1 MCNGEFRDKN
11 PEDALDYLDQL
22 AENAQHWDTV
32 GTFELTNKQQSS
44 PSSGGIHNL
53 REDHDLQAKFASLV
67 RKVEALEHKK
77 SDQVKSVQE
86 IACNI
91 CNSNDHFTQECPT
104 LPALKECLNDQANV
118 INTFNKP
125 NPYSQTYNPGWRNH
139 PNFSWRNNN
148 NAQSSQAPP
157 PQNFQNP
164 QPYAPYVPPPW
175 KNLEDTMHSFIRKQD
190 VINNQNAQTF
200 SDLKDTLAKIAS
212 ALTIQEKG
220 KFPAQP
226 QPNPKIQ
233 QNPPTDQVKSV
244 ITLRSGK
251 VVDRPMPEPYENDE
265 NSKGK
270 EGLNEL
276 TPSEEITSVPPEPPF
291 PHALNKP
298 KKSNHFSEIYEIFKQ
313 VKVNIPLLDAIKQV
327 PSYAKFLKDLCT
339 VKRKLKVRKSAFMAK
354 QVSTILSTNNKL
366 KYKDPGCP
374 TISCIIGN
382 HRIEHALLDLGASV
396 NLLPYSVYLQLNLGE
411 LKSTSTTL
419 LLADRSVKVPKGIV
433 EDVLVQVD
441 KFIYPVDFIVLET
454 EPVVNNYKPIPVILG
469 RPFLATANALI
480 NCRNGLM
487 NLSFGNMTLKL
498 NVFNMCRQPNEEN
511 ENEDDTDEQK
521 ELFESCIEENI
532 QKGDFSELSNVCLV
546 NSIESNKQLELDIS
560 NINLLLDSMQ
570 TSQNYDD
577 EPKFEELGSIEKT
590 EQQEAPKMEL
600 KPLPEGLKYAFL
612 GEEQTYPV
620 VISSTLTSDQ
630 EDKLLTVLKKHK
642 NAIGWTLN
650 DIKGINP
657 LICTHRINLEENAK
671 ICQQPQRRLNPHMK
685 EVVKTVVLKLLDVGI
700 IYPISDSKWVSST
713 QVVPKKSGITVVK
726 NEKGELIPTR
736 ITSSWRMCIDYR
748 KLNEA
753 TRKDHFP
760 LPFLDQILERVV
772 GHPYYCF
779 LDGYSG
785 YYQIPIAVED
795 QEKTTFTC
803 PFGTFAFKRMPFGL
817 CNAPA
822 TFQRC
827 MLNIFCDMVEH
838 CLEVFMDDLTVFGNS
853 FDDCLDNLEKVLKR
867 CVEKELVLNWEKCH
881 YMVTSGIVLG
891 HVVSIK
897 GIEVDK
903 AKIEVISKLPQPKT
917 VRDVRSF
924 LGHVGFYRR
933 FIKNFSA
940 ISKPLCNLLL
950 KDAPF
955 EWNDD
960 CQKSFEKIICL
971 LTSAPIMQSPDWS
984 LPFELM
990 CDASDFAVGA
1000 VLGQRMD
1007 GKPFV
1012 IYYASKTLDSA
1023 QMNYSTTEKELLA
1036 MVFALNKFRS
1046 YLLGS
1051 KSVVFTDHA
1060 AVRYLMSKQDAKPRL
1075 IRWILLLQEFDL
1087 TIKDKK
1093 GAENV
1098 VADHLSR
1105 LTSEFCNDITPINDS
1120 FPDEFL
1126 FSVTSMPWYANI
1138 VNFLVTGKMPLQWN
1152 AQEKKKFFVE
1162 VKKFYWDDPYLFK
1175 YCPDQIF
1182 RRCIPDNENALR
1194 KIYKARCKRLRL
1206 LMINGIPSDIR
1217 WLIEAKVR
1225 LAGEFSGQFVSY
1237 MPGFGKSTFAKKRR
1251 AKRLGSKCHNC
1262 VRLGCKRPDCKC
1274 LGMVYD
1280 TREDKIKFVK
1290 DGMSKESLDDILRS
1304 LETHQSGI
1312 VQLYKKTGWEADP
1325 RPIEGVQAVTGRKTR
1340 GRSSSSKQFKNICV
1354 LSGFHY
1360 GKYKEFIQVAVDL
1373 GRVIAERKLHLVGG
1387 GERGLSRLVS
1397 EAVFT
1402 RGSQV
1407 LGIIP
1412 KPIKPLVCMSGPPI
1426 GEELVVSS
1434 MQERISEMMNHAD
1447 AFIFLPGDLATF
1459 EALITF
1465 AS

>member
-1 MCNGEFRDKN
+1 MNPTRTGAPSCIVFPPEASRFNFKPGIIQLLPTFHGLESENPYLHLRDFEEVCNTYMDQNCSMNIIRLKLFPFSLKDKAKTWLQNLRSGSVRTWNNMQEQFLKKFFPPHRTNSFKRQITSFTQKNGETLYQCWDRFKELLNICPHHGFETWRLVTYFYEGLIPQSRQVVEMMCNGEFRDKN

-104 LPALKECLNDQANV
+104 LPALIECLNDQGNV

-125 NPYSQTYNPGWRNH
+125 NPYSQTYNPGWKNH

-233 QNPPTDQVKSV
+233 QNSPTDQVKSV

-251 VVDRPMPEPYENDE
+251 VVDRLMPEPYENDE

-291 PHALNKP
+291 LHALNKP
-298 KKSNHFSEIYEIFKQ
+298 KKSNHSSEIYEIFKQ

-339 VKRKLKVRKSAFMAK
+339 VNRKLKVRKIAFMAE

-487 NLSFGNMTLKL
+487 NLSFGNMTLEL

-532 QKGDFSELSNVCLV
+532 QKGDFSDLSNVCLV

-560 NINLLLDSMQ
+560 NINSLLDSMQ
-570 TSQNYDD
+570 TLQNYDD

-630 EDKLLTVLKKHK
+630 E
-642 NAIGWTLN
+642 G
-650 DIKGINP
+650 
-657 LICTHRINLEENAK
+657 
-671 ICQQPQRRLNPHMK
+671 QRR
-685 EVVKTVVLKLLDVGI
+685 
-700 IYPISDSKWVSST
+700 
-713 QVVPKKSGITVVK
+713 
-726 NEKGELIPTR
+726 
-736 ITSSWRMCIDYR
+736 
-748 KLNEA
+748 
-753 TRKDHFP
+753 
-760 LPFLDQILERVV
+760 
-772 GHPYYCF
+772 
-779 LDGYSG
+779 
-785 YYQIPIAVED
+785 
-795 QEKTTFTC
+795 
-803 PFGTFAFKRMPFGL
+803 
-817 CNAPA
+817 
-822 TFQRC
+822 
-827 MLNIFCDMVEH
+827 
-838 CLEVFMDDLTVFGNS
+838 
-853 FDDCLDNLEKVLKR
+853 
-867 CVEKELVLNWEKCH
+867 
-881 YMVTSGIVLG
+881 
-891 HVVSIK
+891 
-897 GIEVDK
+897 
-903 AKIEVISKLPQPKT
+903 
-917 VRDVRSF
+917 
-924 LGHVGFYRR
+924 
-933 FIKNFSA
+933 
-940 ISKPLCNLLL
+940 
-950 KDAPF
+950 
-955 EWNDD
+955 
-960 CQKSFEKIICL
+960 
-971 LTSAPIMQSPDWS
+971 
-984 LPFELM
+984 
-990 CDASDFAVGA
+990 
-1000 VLGQRMD
+1000 D

-1036 MVFALNKFRS
+1036 VVFALNKFRS

-1105 LTSEFCNDITPINDS
+1105 LTSEFCNDITP
-1120 FPDEFL
+1120 
-1126 FSVTSMPWYANI
+1126 
-1138 VNFLVTGKMPLQWN
+1138 
-1152 AQEKKKFFVE
+1152 
-1162 VKKFYWDDPYLFK
+1162 
-1175 YCPDQIF
+1175 
-1182 RRCIPDNENALR
+1182 
-1194 KIYKARCKRLRL
+1194 
-1206 LMINGIPSDIR
+1206 
-1217 WLIEAKVR
+1217 
-1225 LAGEFSGQFVSY
+1225 
-1237 MPGFGKSTFAKKRR
+1237 MPGCGKGNYARKRQAR
-1251 AKRLGSKCHNC
+1251 RISVACHKCARMSCNKNPC
-1262 VRLGCKRPDCKC
+1262 S
-1274 LGMVYD
+1274 LGMVSD
-1280 TREDKIKFVK
+1280 NREDKIQFIR
-1290 DGMSKESLDDILRS
+1290 DGLNKESLDDILLS
-1304 LETHQSGI
+1304 LETHPSGY
-1312 VQLYKKTGWEADP
+1312 VQGAILQLWPLFQKEHARYSLGNLTINDP
-1325 RPIEGVQAVTGRKTR
+1325 VC
-1340 GRSSSSKQFKNICV
+1340 QFI
-1354 LSGFHY
+1354 
-1360 GKYKEFIQVAVDL
+1360 
-1373 GRVIAERKLHLVGG
+1373 RKLD
-1387 GERGLSRLVS
+1387 R
-1397 EAVFT
+1397 
-1402 RGSQV
+1402 
-1407 LGIIP
+1407 
-1412 KPIKPLVCMSGPPI
+1412 KPILDP
-1426 GEELVVSS
+1426 
-1434 MQERISEMMNHAD
+1434 
-1447 AFIFLPGDLATF
+1447 
-1459 EALITF
+1459 
-1465 AS
+1465 

>member
-1 MCNGEFRDKN
+1 MNPTRTGAPSCIVFPPEASRFNFKPGIIQLLPTFHGLESENPFKELLNICPHHGFETWRLVTYFYEGLIPQSRQVVEMMCNGEFRDKN

-265 NSKGK
+265 NSK
-270 EGLNEL
+270 
-276 TPSEEITSVPPEPPF
+276 
-291 PHALNKP
+291 
-298 KKSNHFSEIYEIFKQ
+298 
-313 VKVNIPLLDAIKQV
+313 DAIKQV

-354 QVSTILSTNNKL
+354 QVK
-366 KYKDPGCP
+366 
-374 TISCIIGN
+374 
-382 HRIEHALLDLGASV
+382 
-396 NLLPYSVYLQLNLGE
+396 
-411 LKSTSTTL
+411 
-419 LLADRSVKVPKGIV
+419 
-433 EDVLVQVD
+433 
-441 KFIYPVDFIVLET
+441 
-454 EPVVNNYKPIPVILG
+454 
-469 RPFLATANALI
+469 
-480 NCRNGLM
+480 
-487 NLSFGNMTLKL
+487 
-498 NVFNMCRQPNEEN
+498 
-511 ENEDDTDEQK
+511 
-521 ELFESCIEENI
+521 
-532 QKGDFSELSNVCLV
+532 
-546 NSIESNKQLELDIS
+546 
-560 NINLLLDSMQ
+560 
-570 TSQNYDD
+570 
-577 EPKFEELGSIEKT
+577 
-590 EQQEAPKMEL
+590 
-600 KPLPEGLKYAFL
+600 
-612 GEEQTYPV
+612 
-620 VISSTLTSDQ
+620 
-630 EDKLLTVLKKHK
+630 
-642 NAIGWTLN
+642 
-650 DIKGINP
+650 
-657 LICTHRINLEENAK
+657 NAK

-1182 RRCIPDNENALR
+1182 RRCIPDNETNGQVELANREIKQILEKTVNPNRKDWSLRLNDALWAYRTAFKTSLGMSPYRLIYGKPCHLPVELEHKSLWAIKAFNSNLDDAGNVRKLQLNELEELRNDAYENSRIIKARTKAFHDKRIFQKTFEIGQKVLLYNSRLHLFSGKLKSKWSGPFVVKNVYSYGAIEIENPNNGVTFKNALR

-1225 LAGEFSGQFVSY
+1225 LA
-1237 MPGFGKSTFAKKRR
+1237 
-1251 AKRLGSKCHNC
+1251 
-1262 VRLGCKRPDCKC
+1262 
-1274 LGMVYD
+1274 GMVYD

-1312 VQLYKKTGWEADP
+1312 VQREIYNLWILFQKQSAQLSLGNLTQKDP
-1325 RPIEGVQAVTGRKTR
+1325 VC
-1340 GRSSSSKQFKNICV
+1340 QFI
-1354 LSGFHY
+1354 
-1360 GKYKEFIQVAVDL
+1360 
-1373 GRVIAERKLHLVGG
+1373 RKLDG
-1387 GERGLSRLVS
+1387 
-1397 EAVFT
+1397 
-1402 RGSQV
+1402 
-1407 LGIIP
+1407 
-1412 KPIKPLVCMSGPPI
+1412 KPILDP
-1426 GEELVVSS
+1426 
-1434 MQERISEMMNHAD
+1434 
-1447 AFIFLPGDLATF
+1447 
-1459 EALITF
+1459 
-1465 AS
+1465 

>member
-1 MCNGEFRDKN
+1 MEENQGENVLGEPNPQIDQGDNQSQHGHDQNQPRTLRDYMNPTRTGAPSCIVFPPEASRFNFKPGIIQLLPTFHGLESENPYLHLRDFEEVCNTYTDQNCSMNIIRLKLFPFSLKDKAKTWLQNLRSGSVRTWNNMQEQFLKKFFPPHRTNSFKRQITSFTQKNGETLYQCWDRFKELLNICPHHGFETWRLVTYFYEGLIPQSRQVVEMMCNGEFRDKN

-125 NPYSQTYNPGWRNH
+125 NPYSQTYNPGWKNH

-148 NAQSSQAPP
+148 NVQSSQAPP

-298 KKSNHFSEIYEIFKQ
+298 KKSNHSSEIYEIFKQ

-339 VKRKLKVRKSAFMAK
+339 VKRKLKVRKSAFMAE

-487 NLSFGNMTLKL
+487 NLSFGNMTLEL

-546 NSIESNKQLELDIS
+546 NSIESNKQLKLDIS
-560 NINLLLDSMQ
+560 NINSLLDSMQ

-630 EDKLLTVLKKHK
+630 E
-642 NAIGWTLN
+642 G
-650 DIKGINP
+650 
-657 LICTHRINLEENAK
+657 
-671 ICQQPQRRLNPHMK
+671 QRR
-685 EVVKTVVLKLLDVGI
+685 
-700 IYPISDSKWVSST
+700 
-713 QVVPKKSGITVVK
+713 
-726 NEKGELIPTR
+726 
-736 ITSSWRMCIDYR
+736 
-748 KLNEA
+748 
-753 TRKDHFP
+753 
-760 LPFLDQILERVV
+760 
-772 GHPYYCF
+772 
-779 LDGYSG
+779 
-785 YYQIPIAVED
+785 
-795 QEKTTFTC
+795 
-803 PFGTFAFKRMPFGL
+803 
-817 CNAPA
+817 
-822 TFQRC
+822 
-827 MLNIFCDMVEH
+827 
-838 CLEVFMDDLTVFGNS
+838 
-853 FDDCLDNLEKVLKR
+853 
-867 CVEKELVLNWEKCH
+867 
-881 YMVTSGIVLG
+881 
-891 HVVSIK
+891 
-897 GIEVDK
+897 
-903 AKIEVISKLPQPKT
+903 
-917 VRDVRSF
+917 
-924 LGHVGFYRR
+924 
-933 FIKNFSA
+933 
-940 ISKPLCNLLL
+940 
-950 KDAPF
+950 
-955 EWNDD
+955 
-960 CQKSFEKIICL
+960 
-971 LTSAPIMQSPDWS
+971 
-984 LPFELM
+984 
-990 CDASDFAVGA
+990 
-1000 VLGQRMD
+1000 D

-1036 MVFALNKFRS
+1036 VVFALNKFRS

-1182 RRCIPDNENALR
+1182 RRCIPDNEVSSVINFCHSEACGGHFSSR
-1194 KIYKARCKRLRL
+1194 KTTAKILQCGFYWPTMFKDTYEFCK
-1206 LMINGIPSDIR
+1206 SC
-1217 WLIEAKVR
+1217 EKC
-1225 LAGEFSGQFVSY
+1225 Q
-1237 MPGFGKSTFAKKRR
+1237 K
-1251 AKRLGSKCHNC
+1251 LGSIT
-1262 VRLGCKRPDCKC
+1262 KRNMMPLNPILEIEIFDCW
-1274 LGMVYD
+1274 GIDFMGPFPSSFGFVY
-1280 TREDKIKFVK
+1280 
-1290 DGMSKESLDDILRS
+1290 IL
-1304 LETHQSGI
+1304 
-1312 VQLYKKTGWEADP
+1312 
-1325 RPIEGVQAVTGRKTR
+1325 
-1340 GRSSSSKQFKNICV
+1340 
-1354 LSGFHY
+1354 
-1360 GKYKEFIQVAVDL
+1360 VAVDYVSKWIEAISCRNNDSKTVIKFLRENILSRFGIPRAIISDGGKHFCNKSFESLMKKYGITHKIATPYHPQTNGQVELANREIKQILEKTVNPNRKDWSLRLNDALWAYRTAFKTSL
-1373 GRVIAERKLHLVGG
+1373 GMSPYRLIYGKPCHLPVELEHKSLWAIKAFNSNLVDAGNVRKLQLNELEELRNDAYENSRIIKARTKAFHDKRIFRKTFEIGQKVL
-1387 GERGLSRLVS
+1387 LYNSRLHLFPGKLKS
-1397 EAVFT
+1397 
-1402 RGSQV
+1402 
-1407 LGIIP
+1407 
-1412 KPIKPLVCMSGPPI
+1412 KWSGPF
-1426 GEELVVSS
+1426 VVKNVYSYGAI
-1434 MQERISEMMNHAD
+1434 EIEN
-1447 AFIFLPGDLATF
+1447 PNNGVTF
-1459 EALITF
+1459 KVNGQRLKPYLEHHPRDEDTEINLDDPPVLD
-1465 AS
+1465 

>member
-1 MCNGEFRDKN
+1 MDENQGENVLGEPNPQIDQGDNQSQHGHDQNQPRTLRDYMN
-11 PEDALDYLDQL
+11 PTRTGA
-22 AENAQHWDTV
+22 
-32 GTFELTNKQQSS
+32 
-44 PSSGGIHNL
+44 PSCIVFPP
-53 REDHDLQAKFASLV
+53 EAS
-67 RKVEALEHKK
+67 RFNFKP
-77 SDQVKSVQE
+77 E

-125 NPYSQTYNPGWRNH
+125 NPYSQTYNPGWKNH

-251 VVDRPMPEPYENDE
+251 VVDRPMPEPYENDK

-298 KKSNHFSEIYEIFKQ
+298 KKSNHSSEIYEIFKQ

-339 VKRKLKVRKSAFMAK
+339 VKRKLKVRKSAFMAE

-487 NLSFGNMTLKL
+487 NLSFGNMTLEL

-546 NSIESNKQLELDIS
+546 NSIESNKQLKLDIS
-560 NINLLLDSMQ
+560 NINSLLDSMQ

-630 EDKLLTVLKKHK
+630 E
-642 NAIGWTLN
+642 G
-650 DIKGINP
+650 
-657 LICTHRINLEENAK
+657 
-671 ICQQPQRRLNPHMK
+671 QRR
-685 EVVKTVVLKLLDVGI
+685 
-700 IYPISDSKWVSST
+700 
-713 QVVPKKSGITVVK
+713 
-726 NEKGELIPTR
+726 
-736 ITSSWRMCIDYR
+736 
-748 KLNEA
+748 
-753 TRKDHFP
+753 
-760 LPFLDQILERVV
+760 
-772 GHPYYCF
+772 
-779 LDGYSG
+779 
-785 YYQIPIAVED
+785 
-795 QEKTTFTC
+795 
-803 PFGTFAFKRMPFGL
+803 
-817 CNAPA
+817 
-822 TFQRC
+822 
-827 MLNIFCDMVEH
+827 
-838 CLEVFMDDLTVFGNS
+838 
-853 FDDCLDNLEKVLKR
+853 
-867 CVEKELVLNWEKCH
+867 
-881 YMVTSGIVLG
+881 
-891 HVVSIK
+891 
-897 GIEVDK
+897 
-903 AKIEVISKLPQPKT
+903 
-917 VRDVRSF
+917 
-924 LGHVGFYRR
+924 
-933 FIKNFSA
+933 
-940 ISKPLCNLLL
+940 
-950 KDAPF
+950 
-955 EWNDD
+955 
-960 CQKSFEKIICL
+960 
-971 LTSAPIMQSPDWS
+971 
-984 LPFELM
+984 
-990 CDASDFAVGA
+990 
-1000 VLGQRMD
+1000 D

-1036 MVFALNKFRS
+1036 VVFALNKFRS

-1093 GAENV
+1093 G
-1098 VADHLSR
+1098 
-1105 LTSEFCNDITPINDS
+1105 
-1120 FPDEFL
+1120 
-1126 FSVTSMPWYANI
+1126 
-1138 VNFLVTGKMPLQWN
+1138 KMPLQWN

-1182 RRCIPDNENALR
+1182 RRCIPDNEVSSVINFCHSEACGGHFSSR
-1194 KIYKARCKRLRL
+1194 KTTAKILQCGFYWPTMFKDTYEFCK
-1206 LMINGIPSDIR
+1206 SC
-1217 WLIEAKVR
+1217 EKC
-1225 LAGEFSGQFVSY
+1225 Q
-1237 MPGFGKSTFAKKRR
+1237 K
-1251 AKRLGSKCHNC
+1251 LGSIT
-1262 VRLGCKRPDCKC
+1262 KRNMMPLNPILEIEIFDCW
-1274 LGMVYD
+1274 GIDFMGPFPSSFGFVY
-1280 TREDKIKFVK
+1280 
-1290 DGMSKESLDDILRS
+1290 IL
-1304 LETHQSGI
+1304 
-1312 VQLYKKTGWEADP
+1312 
-1325 RPIEGVQAVTGRKTR
+1325 
-1340 GRSSSSKQFKNICV
+1340 
-1354 LSGFHY
+1354 
-1360 GKYKEFIQVAVDL
+1360 VAVDYVSKWIEAISCRNNDSKTVIKFLRENILSRFGIPRAIISDGGKHFCNKSFESLMKKYGITHKIATPYHPQTNGQVELANREIKQILEKTVNPNRKDWSLRLNDALWAYRTAFKTSL
-1373 GRVIAERKLHLVGG
+1373 GMSPYRLIYGKPCHLPVELEHKSLWAIKAFNSNLVDAGNVRKLQLNELEELRNDAYENSRIIKARTKAFHDKRIFRKTFEIGQKVL
-1387 GERGLSRLVS
+1387 LYNSRLHLFPGKLKS
-1397 EAVFT
+1397 
-1402 RGSQV
+1402 
-1407 LGIIP
+1407 
-1412 KPIKPLVCMSGPPI
+1412 KWSGPFVVKNVYSYGAIEIENPNNGVTFKVNGQRLKPYLEHHPRDEDTEINLDDPPI
-1426 GEELVVSS
+1426 L
-1434 MQERISEMMNHAD
+1434 D
-1447 AFIFLPGDLATF
+1447 
-1459 EALITF
+1459 
-1465 AS
+1465 

>member
-1 MCNGEFRDKN
+1 MRHWSRSSSGRLIRRSQSPPPIMDENEGENVLGELNPQIDQGDNQSQHGHDQNQPRTLRDYMNPTRTGAPSCILFPPEASRFNFKSGIIQLLPTFHGLESENPYLHLRDFEEVCNTYTDQNCSMNIIRLKLFPFSLKDKAKTWLQNLRSRSVRTWNNMQEQFLKKFFPPHRTNSFKRQITSFTQKNGETLYQCWDRFKELLNICPHHGFETWRLVTYFYEGLIPQSRQVVEMMCNGEFRDKN

-125 NPYSQTYNPGWRNH
+125 NPYSQTYNPGWKNH

-200 SDLKDTLAKIAS
+200 SDLKDTFAKIAS

-233 QNPPTDQVKSV
+233 QNSPTDQVKSV

-251 VVDRPMPEPYENDE
+251 VVDRPMPEPYENDK

-291 PHALNKP
+291 PHALNKS
-298 KKSNHFSEIYEIFKQ
+298 KKSNHSSEIYEIFKQ

-339 VKRKLKVRKSAFMAK
+339 VKRKLKVRKSAFMAE

-411 LKSTSTTL
+411 LKSTSATL

-480 NCRNGLM
+480 NYRNGLM
-487 NLSFGNMTLKL
+487 NLSFGNMTLEL

-532 QKGDFSELSNVCLV
+532 QKEDFSELSNVCLV

-560 NINLLLDSMQ
+560 NINSLLDSMQ

-630 EDKLLTVLKKHK
+630 E
-642 NAIGWTLN
+642 
-650 DIKGINP
+650 
-657 LICTHRINLEENAK
+657 
-671 ICQQPQRRLNPHMK
+671 
-685 EVVKTVVLKLLDVGI
+685 
-700 IYPISDSKWVSST
+700 
-713 QVVPKKSGITVVK
+713 
-726 NEKGELIPTR
+726 
-736 ITSSWRMCIDYR
+736 
-748 KLNEA
+748 
-753 TRKDHFP
+753 
-760 LPFLDQILERVV
+760 
-772 GHPYYCF
+772 
-779 LDGYSG
+779 
-785 YYQIPIAVED
+785 
-795 QEKTTFTC
+795 
-803 PFGTFAFKRMPFGL
+803 
-817 CNAPA
+817 
-822 TFQRC
+822 
-827 MLNIFCDMVEH
+827 
-838 CLEVFMDDLTVFGNS
+838 
-853 FDDCLDNLEKVLKR
+853 
-867 CVEKELVLNWEKCH
+867 
-881 YMVTSGIVLG
+881 
-891 HVVSIK
+891 
-897 GIEVDK
+897 
-903 AKIEVISKLPQPKT
+903 
-917 VRDVRSF
+917 
-924 LGHVGFYRR
+924 
-933 FIKNFSA
+933 
-940 ISKPLCNLLL
+940 
-950 KDAPF
+950 
-955 EWNDD
+955 
-960 CQKSFEKIICL
+960 
-971 LTSAPIMQSPDWS
+971 
-984 LPFELM
+984 
-990 CDASDFAVGA
+990 
-1000 VLGQRMD
+1000 
-1007 GKPFV
+1007 
-1012 IYYASKTLDSA
+1012 
-1023 QMNYSTTEKELLA
+1023 
-1036 MVFALNKFRS
+1036 
-1046 YLLGS
+1046 
-1051 KSVVFTDHA
+1051 
-1060 AVRYLMSKQDAKPRL
+1060 
-1075 IRWILLLQEFDL
+1075 
-1087 TIKDKK
+1087 
-1093 GAENV
+1093 
-1098 VADHLSR
+1098 
-1105 LTSEFCNDITPINDS
+1105 
-1120 FPDEFL
+1120 
-1126 FSVTSMPWYANI
+1126 
-1138 VNFLVTGKMPLQWN
+1138 GKMPLQWN

-1182 RRCIPDNENALR
+1182 RRCIPDNEVSSVINFCHSEACGGHFSSRKTTAKLLQCGFYWPTMFKDTYEFCKSCEKCQKLGSITKRNMMPLNPILEIEIFDCWGIDFMGPFPSSFGFVYILVVVDYVSKWIEAISCRNNDSKTVIKFLRENILSRFGIPRAIISDGGKHFCNKSFESLMKKYGITHKIATPYHPQTNGQVELANREIKQILEKTVNPNRKDWSLRLNDALWAYRTAFKTSLGMSPYRLIYGKPCHLPVELEHKSLWAIKAFNSNLVDAGNVR
-1194 KIYKARCKRLRL
+1194 KLQLNELEELRNDAYENSRIIKARTKAFHDKRIFRKTFEIGQKMLLYNSRFHLFPGKLKSKWSGPFVVKNVYSYGAIEIENPNNGVTFKVNGQRL
-1206 LMINGIPSDIR
+1206 KPYLEHHPRDEDTEIN
-1217 WLIEAKVR
+1217 
-1225 LAGEFSGQFVSY
+1225 
-1237 MPGFGKSTFAKKRR
+1237 
-1251 AKRLGSKCHNC
+1251 
-1262 VRLGCKRPDCKC
+1262 
-1274 LGMVYD
+1274 
-1280 TREDKIKFVK
+1280 
-1290 DGMSKESLDDILRS
+1290 LDD
-1304 LETHQSGI
+1304 
-1312 VQLYKKTGWEADP
+1312 P
-1325 RPIEGVQAVTGRKTR
+1325 P
-1340 GRSSSSKQFKNICV
+1340 V
-1354 LSGFHY
+1354 L
-1360 GKYKEFIQVAVDL
+1360 D
-1373 GRVIAERKLHLVGG
+1373 
-1387 GERGLSRLVS
+1387 
-1397 EAVFT
+1397 
-1402 RGSQV
+1402 
-1407 LGIIP
+1407 
-1412 KPIKPLVCMSGPPI
+1412 
-1426 GEELVVSS
+1426 
-1434 MQERISEMMNHAD
+1434 
-1447 AFIFLPGDLATF
+1447 
-1459 EALITF
+1459 
-1465 AS
+1465 

>member
-1 MCNGEFRDKN
+1 MNENEGENVLGELNPQIDQGDNQSQHGHDQNQPRTLRDYMNPTRTGAPSCIVFPPEASRFNFKPGLIPQSRQVVEMMCNGEFRDKN

-125 NPYSQTYNPGWRNH
+125 NPYSQTYNPGWKNH

-148 NAQSSQAPP
+148 NTQSSQAPP

-251 VVDRPMPEPYENDE
+251 VVDRPMPEPYENYE
-265 NSKGK
+265 NSK
-270 EGLNEL
+270 
-276 TPSEEITSVPPEPPF
+276 
-291 PHALNKP
+291 
-298 KKSNHFSEIYEIFKQ
+298 
-313 VKVNIPLLDAIKQV
+313 DAIKQV

-339 VKRKLKVRKSAFMAK
+339 VKRKLKVRKSAFMAE
-354 QVSTILSTNNKL
+354 QV
-366 KYKDPGCP
+366 
-374 TISCIIGN
+374 
-382 HRIEHALLDLGASV
+382 
-396 NLLPYSVYLQLNLGE
+396 
-411 LKSTSTTL
+411 
-419 LLADRSVKVPKGIV
+419 
-433 EDVLVQVD
+433 
-441 KFIYPVDFIVLET
+441 
-454 EPVVNNYKPIPVILG
+454 
-469 RPFLATANALI
+469 
-480 NCRNGLM
+480 
-487 NLSFGNMTLKL
+487 
-498 NVFNMCRQPNEEN
+498 
-511 ENEDDTDEQK
+511 
-521 ELFESCIEENI
+521 
-532 QKGDFSELSNVCLV
+532 
-546 NSIESNKQLELDIS
+546 
-560 NINLLLDSMQ
+560 
-570 TSQNYDD
+570 
-577 EPKFEELGSIEKT
+577 
-590 EQQEAPKMEL
+590 
-600 KPLPEGLKYAFL
+600 
-612 GEEQTYPV
+612 
-620 VISSTLTSDQ
+620 
-630 EDKLLTVLKKHK
+630 K
-642 NAIGWTLN
+642 N
-650 DIKGINP
+650 D
-657 LICTHRINLEENAK
+657 K

-685 EVVKTVVLKLLDVGI
+685 EVVKTEVLKLLDVGI
-700 IYPISDSKWVSST
+700 IYPISDSKWVSPT

-760 LPFLDQILERVV
+760 LPFLDQILERVA

-785 YYQIPIAVED
+785 YYQIPIALED

-803 PFGTFAFKRMPFGL
+803 PFGTFAFKRMSFGL

-827 MLNIFCDMVEH
+827 MLSIFCDMVEH

-924 LGHVGFYRR
+924 LGDAGFYRR

-960 CQKSFEKIICL
+960 CQKSFEKIIYL

-1000 VLGQRMD
+1000 VLGQRRD
-1007 GKPFV
+1007 DKPFV

-1036 MVFALNKFRS
+1036 VVFALNKFRS

-1182 RRCIPDNENALR
+1182 RRCIPDNETNGQVELANREIKQILEKTVNPNRKDWSLRLNDALWAYRTAFKTSLGMSPYRLIYGKPCHLPVELEHKSLWAIKAFNSNLVDAGNVRKLQLNELEELRNDAYENSRIIKARTKAFHDKRIFRKTFEIGQKVLLYNSRFHLFPGKLKSKWSGLFVVKNVYSYGAIEIENPNNGVTFKNALR
-1194 KIYKARCKRLRL
+1194 KICKARCERLRL
-1206 LMINGIPSDIR
+1206 LMINGIPSYIR

-1225 LAGEFSGQFVSY
+1225 LAGMVS
-1237 MPGFGKSTFAKKRR
+1237 
-1251 AKRLGSKCHNC
+1251 
-1262 VRLGCKRPDCKC
+1262 
-1274 LGMVYD
+1274 D

-1304 LETHQSGI
+1304 LETHRSGI
-1312 VQLYKKTGWEADP
+1312 VQREIYNLWILFQKQSAQLSLGNLTQKDP
-1325 RPIEGVQAVTGRKTR
+1325 VC
-1340 GRSSSSKQFKNICV
+1340 QFI
-1354 LSGFHY
+1354 
-1360 GKYKEFIQVAVDL
+1360 
-1373 GRVIAERKLHLVGG
+1373 RKLDG
-1387 GERGLSRLVS
+1387 
-1397 EAVFT
+1397 
-1402 RGSQV
+1402 
-1407 LGIIP
+1407 
-1412 KPIKPLVCMSGPPI
+1412 KPILDP
-1426 GEELVVSS
+1426 
-1434 MQERISEMMNHAD
+1434 
-1447 AFIFLPGDLATF
+1447 
-1459 EALITF
+1459 
-1465 AS
+1465 

>member
-1 MCNGEFRDKN
+1 MDENQGENVLGEPNPQIDQGDNQSQHGHDQNQPRTLRDYMNPTRTGAPSCIVFPPEASRFNFKPGIIQLLPTFHGLESENPYLHLRDFEEVCNTYTDQNCSMNIIRLKLFPFSLKDKAKTWLQNLRSGSVRTWNNMQEQFLKKFFPPHRTNSFKRQITSFTQKNGETLYQCWDRFKELLNICPHHGFETWRLVTYFYEGLIPQSRQVVEMMCNGEFRDKN

-125 NPYSQTYNPGWRNH
+125 NPYSQTYNPGWKNH

-298 KKSNHFSEIYEIFKQ
+298 KKSNHSSEIYEIFKQ

-339 VKRKLKVRKSAFMAK
+339 VKRKLKVRKSAFMAE

-487 NLSFGNMTLKL
+487 NLSFGNMTLEL

-546 NSIESNKQLELDIS
+546 NSIESNKQLKLDIS
-560 NINLLLDSMQ
+560 NINSLLDSMQ

-630 EDKLLTVLKKHK
+630 E
-642 NAIGWTLN
+642 G
-650 DIKGINP
+650 
-657 LICTHRINLEENAK
+657 
-671 ICQQPQRRLNPHMK
+671 QRR
-685 EVVKTVVLKLLDVGI
+685 
-700 IYPISDSKWVSST
+700 
-713 QVVPKKSGITVVK
+713 
-726 NEKGELIPTR
+726 
-736 ITSSWRMCIDYR
+736 
-748 KLNEA
+748 
-753 TRKDHFP
+753 
-760 LPFLDQILERVV
+760 
-772 GHPYYCF
+772 
-779 LDGYSG
+779 
-785 YYQIPIAVED
+785 
-795 QEKTTFTC
+795 
-803 PFGTFAFKRMPFGL
+803 
-817 CNAPA
+817 
-822 TFQRC
+822 
-827 MLNIFCDMVEH
+827 
-838 CLEVFMDDLTVFGNS
+838 
-853 FDDCLDNLEKVLKR
+853 
-867 CVEKELVLNWEKCH
+867 
-881 YMVTSGIVLG
+881 
-891 HVVSIK
+891 
-897 GIEVDK
+897 
-903 AKIEVISKLPQPKT
+903 
-917 VRDVRSF
+917 
-924 LGHVGFYRR
+924 
-933 FIKNFSA
+933 
-940 ISKPLCNLLL
+940 
-950 KDAPF
+950 
-955 EWNDD
+955 
-960 CQKSFEKIICL
+960 
-971 LTSAPIMQSPDWS
+971 
-984 LPFELM
+984 
-990 CDASDFAVGA
+990 
-1000 VLGQRMD
+1000 D

-1036 MVFALNKFRS
+1036 VVFALNKFRS

-1182 RRCIPDNENALR
+1182 RRCIPDNEVSSVINFCHSEACGGHFSSR
-1194 KIYKARCKRLRL
+1194 KTTAKILQCGFYWPTMFKDTYEFCK
-1206 LMINGIPSDIR
+1206 SC
-1217 WLIEAKVR
+1217 EKC
-1225 LAGEFSGQFVSY
+1225 Q
-1237 MPGFGKSTFAKKRR
+1237 K
-1251 AKRLGSKCHNC
+1251 LGSIT
-1262 VRLGCKRPDCKC
+1262 KRNMMPLNPILEIEIFDCW
-1274 LGMVYD
+1274 GIDFMGPFPSSFGFVY
-1280 TREDKIKFVK
+1280 
-1290 DGMSKESLDDILRS
+1290 IL
-1304 LETHQSGI
+1304 
-1312 VQLYKKTGWEADP
+1312 
-1325 RPIEGVQAVTGRKTR
+1325 
-1340 GRSSSSKQFKNICV
+1340 
-1354 LSGFHY
+1354 
-1360 GKYKEFIQVAVDL
+1360 VAVDYVSKWIEAISCRNNDSKTVIKFLRENILSRFGIPRAIISDGGKHFCNKSFESLMKKYGITHKIATPYHPQTNGQVELANREIKQILEKTVNPNRKDWSLRLNDALWAYRTAFKTSL
-1373 GRVIAERKLHLVGG
+1373 GMSPYRLIYGKPCHLPVELEHKSLWAIKAFNSNLVDAGNVRKLQLNELEELRNDAYENSRIIKARTKAFHDKRIFRKTFEIGQKVL
-1387 GERGLSRLVS
+1387 LYNSRLHLFPGKLKS
-1397 EAVFT
+1397 
-1402 RGSQV
+1402 
-1407 LGIIP
+1407 
-1412 KPIKPLVCMSGPPI
+1412 KWSGPFVVKNVYSYGAIEIENPNNGVTFKVNGQRLKPYLEHHPRDEDTEINLDDPPI
-1426 GEELVVSS
+1426 L
-1434 MQERISEMMNHAD
+1434 D
-1447 AFIFLPGDLATF
+1447 
-1459 EALITF
+1459 
-1465 AS
+1465 

>member
-1 MCNGEFRDKN
+1 MDENEGKNVLGELNPQIDQGDNQSQHGHDQNQPRTLRDYMNPTRTGAPSRQVVEMMCNGEFRDKN

-67 RKVEALEHKK
+67 RK
-77 SDQVKSVQE
+77 
-86 IACNI
+86 
-91 CNSNDHFTQECPT
+91 CPT

-125 NPYSQTYNPGWRNH
+125 NPYSQTYNPGWKNH

-233 QNPPTDQVKSV
+233 QNSPTDQVKSV

-298 KKSNHFSEIYEIFKQ
+298 KKSNHSSEIYEIF
-313 VKVNIPLLDAIKQV
+313 KQV

-339 VKRKLKVRKSAFMAK
+339 VKRKLKVRKSAFMAE

-396 NLLPYSVYLQLNLGE
+396 NLLPYSVYLQLNLG
-411 LKSTSTTL
+411 
-419 LLADRSVKVPKGIV
+419 
-433 EDVLVQVD
+433 
-441 KFIYPVDFIVLET
+441 
-454 EPVVNNYKPIPVILG
+454 
-469 RPFLATANALI
+469 RPFLATVNALI

-487 NLSFGNMTLKL
+487 NLSFGNMTLEL

-521 ELFESCIEENI
+521 ELFES
-532 QKGDFSELSNVCLV
+532 F
-546 NSIESNKQLELDIS
+546 NSIESNKQLKLDIS
-560 NINLLLDSMQ
+560 NINSLLDSMQ

-630 EDKLLTVLKKHK
+630 ED
-642 NAIGWTLN
+642 
-650 DIKGINP
+650 
-657 LICTHRINLEENAK
+657 
-671 ICQQPQRRLNPHMK
+671 
-685 EVVKTVVLKLLDVGI
+685 
-700 IYPISDSKWVSST
+700 
-713 QVVPKKSGITVVK
+713 
-726 NEKGELIPTR
+726 
-736 ITSSWRMCIDYR
+736 
-748 KLNEA
+748 
-753 TRKDHFP
+753 
-760 LPFLDQILERVV
+760 
-772 GHPYYCF
+772 
-779 LDGYSG
+779 GYSG
-785 YYQIPIAVED
+785 YYQIPIALED

-827 MLNIFCDMVEH
+827 MLSIFCDMVEH

-853 FDDCLDNLEKVLKR
+853 FDDCLDNLEKVLK
-867 CVEKELVLNWEKCH
+867 
-881 YMVTSGIVLG
+881 S
-891 HVVSIK
+891 
-897 GIEVDK
+897 
-903 AKIEVISKLPQPKT
+903 
-917 VRDVRSF
+917 
-924 LGHVGFYRR
+924 
-933 FIKNFSA
+933 
-940 ISKPLCNLLL
+940 
-950 KDAPF
+950 
-955 EWNDD
+955 
-960 CQKSFEKIICL
+960 
-971 LTSAPIMQSPDWS
+971 
-984 LPFELM
+984 
-990 CDASDFAVGA
+990 
-1000 VLGQRMD
+1000 
-1007 GKPFV
+1007 
-1012 IYYASKTLDSA
+1012 
-1023 QMNYSTTEKELLA
+1023 
-1036 MVFALNKFRS
+1036 
-1046 YLLGS
+1046 
-1051 KSVVFTDHA
+1051 DHA

-1075 IRWILLLQEFDL
+1075 IPCGGHFSSRKTTAKILQCGFYWPTMFKDTYEFCKSCEKCQKLGSITKRNMMPLNPILEIEIFDCWGIDFMGPFPSSFGFVYILVAVDYVSKWIEAISCRNNDSK
-1087 TIKDKK
+1087 TVIKFLR
-1093 GAENV
+1093 ENI
-1098 VADHLSR
+1098 LSR
-1105 LTSEFCNDITPINDS
+1105 FGIPRAIISDGGKHFCNKSFESLMKKYGITHKIATPYHPQTNGQV
-1120 FPDEFL
+1120 EL
-1126 FSVTSMPWYANI
+1126 ANREI
-1138 VNFLVTGKMPLQWN
+1138 KQILEKTVNPN
-1152 AQEKKKFFVE
+1152 
-1162 VKKFYWDDPYLFK
+1162 
-1175 YCPDQIF
+1175 
-1182 RRCIPDNENALR
+1182 R
-1194 KIYKARCKRLRL
+1194 KDWSLRL
-1206 LMINGIPSDIR
+1206 NDALWAYRTAFKTS
-1217 WLIEAKVR
+1217 
-1225 LAGEFSGQFVSY
+1225 
-1237 MPGFGKSTFAKKRR
+1237 
-1251 AKRLGSKCHNC
+1251 
-1262 VRLGCKRPDCKC
+1262 
-1274 LGMVYD
+1274 LGMSPY
-1280 TREDKIKFVK
+1280 
-1290 DGMSKESLDDILRS
+1290 
-1304 LETHQSGI
+1304 
-1312 VQLYKKTGWEADP
+1312 
-1325 RPIEGVQAVTGRKTR
+1325 RPMA
-1340 GRSSSSKQFKNICV
+1340 SSSSKQFKNICV

-1360 GKYKEFIQVAVDL
+1360 GKYKEFVQAAVDL
-1373 GRVIAERKLHLVGG
+1373 GRVIAERKLHLVYG
-1387 GERGLSRLVS
+1387 GEPDPQTVALNWSTNDGNGNSSSNKKCDLDLTLRL
-1397 EAVFT
+1397 
-1402 RGSQV
+1402 
-1407 LGIIP
+1407 
-1412 KPIKPLVCMSGPPI
+1412 
-1426 GEELVVSS
+1426 
-1434 MQERISEMMNHAD
+1434 
-1447 AFIFLPGDLATF
+1447 
-1459 EALITF
+1459 
-1465 AS
+1465 

>member
-1 MCNGEFRDKN
+1 MDENQGENVLGEPNPQIDQGDNQSQHGHDQNQPRTLRDYMNPTRTGAPSCIVFPPEASRFNFKPGLIPQSRQVVEMMCNGEFRDKN

-125 NPYSQTYNPGWRNH
+125 NPYSQTYNPGWKNH

-265 NSKGK
+265 NSK
-270 EGLNEL
+270 
-276 TPSEEITSVPPEPPF
+276 
-291 PHALNKP
+291 
-298 KKSNHFSEIYEIFKQ
+298 
-313 VKVNIPLLDAIKQV
+313 DAIKQV

-339 VKRKLKVRKSAFMAK
+339 VKRKLKVRKSA
-354 QVSTILSTNNKL
+354 
-366 KYKDPGCP
+366 
-374 TISCIIGN
+374 SC
-382 HRIEHALLDLGASV
+382 R
-396 NLLPYSVYLQLNLGE
+396 
-411 LKSTSTTL
+411 T
-419 LLADRSVKVPKGIV
+419 
-433 EDVLVQVD
+433 
-441 KFIYPVDFIVLET
+441 
-454 EPVVNNYKPIPVILG
+454 
-469 RPFLATANALI
+469 
-480 NCRNGLM
+480 
-487 NLSFGNMTLKL
+487 
-498 NVFNMCRQPNEEN
+498 
-511 ENEDDTDEQK
+511 
-521 ELFESCIEENI
+521 
-532 QKGDFSELSNVCLV
+532 
-546 NSIESNKQLELDIS
+546 
-560 NINLLLDSMQ
+560 
-570 TSQNYDD
+570 
-577 EPKFEELGSIEKT
+577 
-590 EQQEAPKMEL
+590 
-600 KPLPEGLKYAFL
+600 
-612 GEEQTYPV
+612 
-620 VISSTLTSDQ
+620 
-630 EDKLLTVLKKHK
+630 
-642 NAIGWTLN
+642 
-650 DIKGINP
+650 
-657 LICTHRINLEENAK
+657 ENAK

-685 EVVKTVVLKLLDVGI
+685 EVVKTEVLKLLDVGI
-700 IYPISDSKWVSST
+700 IYPISDSKWVSPT

-760 LPFLDQILERVV
+760 LPFLDQILERVA

-785 YYQIPIAVED
+785 YYQIPIALED

-827 MLNIFCDMVEH
+827 MLSIFCDMVEH

-924 LGHVGFYRR
+924 LGHAGFYRR

-1000 VLGQRMD
+1000 VLGQRRD

-1036 MVFALNKFRS
+1036 VVFALNKFRS

-1182 RRCIPDNENALR
+1182 RRCIPDNETNGQVELANREIKQILEKTVNPNRKDWSLRLNDALWAYRTAFKTSLGMSPYRLIYGKPCHLPVELEHKSLWAIKAFNSNLVDAGNVRKLQLNELEELRNDAYENSRIIKARTKAFHDKRIFRKTFEIGQKVLLYNSRLHLFPGKLKSKWSGPFVVKNVYSYGAIEIENPNNGVTFKNALR
-1194 KIYKARCKRLRL
+1194 KIYKARCERLRL

-1225 LAGEFSGQFVSY
+1225 LAGMVS
-1237 MPGFGKSTFAKKRR
+1237 
-1251 AKRLGSKCHNC
+1251 
-1262 VRLGCKRPDCKC
+1262 
-1274 LGMVYD
+1274 D

-1304 LETHQSGI
+1304 LETHRSGI
-1312 VQLYKKTGWEADP
+1312 VQREIYNLWILFQKQSAQLSLGNLTQKDP
-1325 RPIEGVQAVTGRKTR
+1325 VC
-1340 GRSSSSKQFKNICV
+1340 QFI
-1354 LSGFHY
+1354 
-1360 GKYKEFIQVAVDL
+1360 
-1373 GRVIAERKLHLVGG
+1373 RKLDG
-1387 GERGLSRLVS
+1387 
-1397 EAVFT
+1397 
-1402 RGSQV
+1402 
-1407 LGIIP
+1407 
-1412 KPIKPLVCMSGPPI
+1412 KPILDP
-1426 GEELVVSS
+1426 
-1434 MQERISEMMNHAD
+1434 
-1447 AFIFLPGDLATF
+1447 
-1459 EALITF
+1459 
-1465 AS
+1465 

>member
-1 MCNGEFRDKN
+1 MDENEGENVLGELNPQIDQGDNQSQHGHDQNQPRTLRDYMNPTRTGAPSCIVFPPEASRFNFKPGIIQLLPTFHGLEYENPYLHLRDFEEVCNTYTDQNCSMNIIRLKLFPFSLKDKAKTWLQNLRSGSVRTWNNMQEQFLKKFFPPHRTNSFKRQITSFTQKNGETLYQCWDRFKELLNICPHHGFETWRLVTYFYEGLIPQSRHVVEMMCNGEFRDKN

-125 NPYSQTYNPGWRNH
+125 NPYSQTYNPGWKNH

-233 QNPPTDQVKSV
+233 QNSPTDQVKSV

-298 KKSNHFSEIYEIFKQ
+298 KKSNHSSEIYEIFKQ

-382 HRIEHALLDLGASV
+382 YRIEHALLDLGASV

-487 NLSFGNMTLKL
+487 NLSFGNMTLEL

-560 NINLLLDSMQ
+560 NINSLLDSMQ

-630 EDKLLTVLKKHK
+630 E
-642 NAIGWTLN
+642 G
-650 DIKGINP
+650 
-657 LICTHRINLEENAK
+657 
-671 ICQQPQRRLNPHMK
+671 QRR
-685 EVVKTVVLKLLDVGI
+685 
-700 IYPISDSKWVSST
+700 
-713 QVVPKKSGITVVK
+713 
-726 NEKGELIPTR
+726 
-736 ITSSWRMCIDYR
+736 
-748 KLNEA
+748 
-753 TRKDHFP
+753 
-760 LPFLDQILERVV
+760 
-772 GHPYYCF
+772 
-779 LDGYSG
+779 
-785 YYQIPIAVED
+785 
-795 QEKTTFTC
+795 
-803 PFGTFAFKRMPFGL
+803 
-817 CNAPA
+817 
-822 TFQRC
+822 
-827 MLNIFCDMVEH
+827 
-838 CLEVFMDDLTVFGNS
+838 
-853 FDDCLDNLEKVLKR
+853 
-867 CVEKELVLNWEKCH
+867 
-881 YMVTSGIVLG
+881 
-891 HVVSIK
+891 
-897 GIEVDK
+897 
-903 AKIEVISKLPQPKT
+903 
-917 VRDVRSF
+917 
-924 LGHVGFYRR
+924 
-933 FIKNFSA
+933 
-940 ISKPLCNLLL
+940 
-950 KDAPF
+950 
-955 EWNDD
+955 
-960 CQKSFEKIICL
+960 
-971 LTSAPIMQSPDWS
+971 
-984 LPFELM
+984 
-990 CDASDFAVGA
+990 
-1000 VLGQRMD
+1000 D

-1036 MVFALNKFRS
+1036 VVFALNKFRS

-1093 GAENV
+1093 G
-1098 VADHLSR
+1098 
-1105 LTSEFCNDITPINDS
+1105 
-1120 FPDEFL
+1120 
-1126 FSVTSMPWYANI
+1126 
-1138 VNFLVTGKMPLQWN
+1138 KMPLQWN

-1175 YCPDQIF
+1175 FCPDQIF
-1182 RRCIPDNENALR
+1182 RRCIPDNEVSSVINFCHSEACGGHFSSR
-1194 KIYKARCKRLRL
+1194 KTTAKILQCGFYWPTMFKDTYEFCK
-1206 LMINGIPSDIR
+1206 SC
-1217 WLIEAKVR
+1217 EKC
-1225 LAGEFSGQFVSY
+1225 Q
-1237 MPGFGKSTFAKKRR
+1237 K
-1251 AKRLGSKCHNC
+1251 LGSIT
-1262 VRLGCKRPDCKC
+1262 KRNMMPLNPILEIEIFDCW
-1274 LGMVYD
+1274 GIDFMGPFPSSFGFVY
-1280 TREDKIKFVK
+1280 
-1290 DGMSKESLDDILRS
+1290 IL
-1304 LETHQSGI
+1304 
-1312 VQLYKKTGWEADP
+1312 
-1325 RPIEGVQAVTGRKTR
+1325 
-1340 GRSSSSKQFKNICV
+1340 
-1354 LSGFHY
+1354 
-1360 GKYKEFIQVAVDL
+1360 VAVDYVSKWIEAISCRNNDSKTVIKFLRENILSRFGIPRAIISDGGKHFCNKSFESLMKKYGITHKIATPYHPQTNGQVELANREIKQILEKTVNPNRKDWSLRLNDALWAYRTAFKTSL
-1373 GRVIAERKLHLVGG
+1373 GMSPYRLIYGKPCHLPVELEHKSLWAIKAFNSNLVDAGNVRKLQLNELEELRNDAYENSRIIKARTKAFHDKRIFRKTFEIGQKVLLYNSRFHLFPGK
-1387 GERGLSRLVS
+1387 LKS
-1397 EAVFT
+1397 
-1402 RGSQV
+1402 
-1407 LGIIP
+1407 
-1412 KPIKPLVCMSGPPI
+1412 KWSGPF
-1426 GEELVVSS
+1426 VVKNVYSYGAI
-1434 MQERISEMMNHAD
+1434 EIEN
-1447 AFIFLPGDLATF
+1447 PNNGVTF
-1459 EALITF
+1459 KVNGQRLKPYLEHHPRDEDTEINLDDPPVLD
-1465 AS
+1465 

>member
-1 MCNGEFRDKN
+1 
-11 PEDALDYLDQL
+11 
-22 AENAQHWDTV
+22 
-32 GTFELTNKQQSS
+32 
-44 PSSGGIHNL
+44 
-53 REDHDLQAKFASLV
+53 
-67 RKVEALEHKK
+67 
-77 SDQVKSVQE
+77 
-86 IACNI
+86 
-91 CNSNDHFTQECPT
+91 
-104 LPALKECLNDQANV
+104 
-118 INTFNKP
+118 
-125 NPYSQTYNPGWRNH
+125 
-139 PNFSWRNNN
+139 
-148 NAQSSQAPP
+148 
-157 PQNFQNP
+157 
-164 QPYAPYVPPPW
+164 
-175 KNLEDTMHSFIRKQD
+175 MHSFIRKQD

-298 KKSNHFSEIYEIFKQ
+298 KKSNHSSEIYEIFKQ

-339 VKRKLKVRKSAFMAK
+339 VKRKLKVRKSAFMAE

-454 EPVVNNYKPIPVILG
+454 EPVVNNYKPIPVILV
-469 RPFLATANALI
+469 RLFLATANALI

-487 NLSFGNMTLKL
+487 NLSFGNMTLEL

-521 ELFESCIEENI
+521 ELFES
-532 QKGDFSELSNVCLV
+532 F
-546 NSIESNKQLELDIS
+546 NSIESNKQLKLDIS
-560 NINLLLDSMQ
+560 NINSLLDSMQ

-590 EQQEAPKMEL
+590 KQQEAPKMEL

-630 EDKLLTVLKKHK
+630 EGKLLTVLKKHK

-685 EVVKTVVLKLLDVGI
+685 EVVKTEVLKLLDVGI
-700 IYPISDSKWVSST
+700 IYPISDSKWVSPT

-736 ITSSWRMCIDYR
+736 ITSR
-748 KLNEA
+748 
-753 TRKDHFP
+753 
-760 LPFLDQILERVV
+760 
-772 GHPYYCF
+772 
-779 LDGYSG
+779 
-785 YYQIPIAVED
+785 
-795 QEKTTFTC
+795 
-803 PFGTFAFKRMPFGL
+803 
-817 CNAPA
+817 
-822 TFQRC
+822 
-827 MLNIFCDMVEH
+827 
-838 CLEVFMDDLTVFGNS
+838 
-853 FDDCLDNLEKVLKR
+853 
-867 CVEKELVLNWEKCH
+867 
-881 YMVTSGIVLG
+881 
-891 HVVSIK
+891 
-897 GIEVDK
+897 IEVDK

-924 LGHVGFYRR
+924 LGHAGFYRR

-1000 VLGQRMD
+1000 VLGQRRD

-1036 MVFALNKFRS
+1036 VVFALNKFRS

-1105 LTSEFCNDITPINDS
+1105 LTSEFCNVITPINDS

-1182 RRCIPDNENALR
+1182 RRCIPDNEVSSVINFCHSEACGGHFSSRKTTAKILQCGFYWPTMFKDTYEFCKSCEKCQKLGSITKRNMMPLNPILEIEIFDCWGIDFMGPFPSSFGFVYILVAVDYVSKWIEAISCRNNDSKTVIKFLRENILSRFGIPRAIISDGGKHFCNKSFESLIKKYGITHKIATPYHPQTNGQVELANREIKQILEKTVNPNRKDWSLRLNDALWAYRTAFKTSLGMSPYRLIYGKPCHLPVELEHKSLWAIKAFNSNLVDAGNVRKLQLNELEELRNDAYENSRIIKARTKAFHDKRIFRKTFEIGQKVLLYNSRLHLFPGKLKSKWSGPFVVKNVYSYGAIEIENPNNGVTFKNALR
-1194 KIYKARCKRLRL
+1194 KIYKARCERLRL

-1262 VRLGCKRPDCKC
+1262 VRLGCKRPDCKS
-1274 LGMVYD
+1274 LGMVSD

-1304 LETHQSGI
+1304 LETHRSGI
-1312 VQLYKKTGWEADP
+1312 VQREIYNLWILFQKQSAQLSLGNLTQKDP
-1325 RPIEGVQAVTGRKTR
+1325 VC
-1340 GRSSSSKQFKNICV
+1340 QFI
-1354 LSGFHY
+1354 
-1360 GKYKEFIQVAVDL
+1360 
-1373 GRVIAERKLHLVGG
+1373 RKLDG
-1387 GERGLSRLVS
+1387 
-1397 EAVFT
+1397 
-1402 RGSQV
+1402 
-1407 LGIIP
+1407 
-1412 KPIKPLVCMSGPPI
+1412 KPILDP
-1426 GEELVVSS
+1426 
-1434 MQERISEMMNHAD
+1434 
-1447 AFIFLPGDLATF
+1447 
-1459 EALITF
+1459 
-1465 AS
+1465 